1 MPGDA
6 ARGAV
11 GAVSQPTGLAARLQ
25 RAWRGR
31 GPLAWSLRPLAVV
44 FGTLA
49 GLRRGLYRAG
59 LLRAQRL
66 PVPVIVVGNV
76 VAGGA
81 GKTPVVA
88 AVVER
93 LQALGLRP
101 GIVSRGYGRRGE
113 DCREVLPTSSPAESG
128 DEPLLLARR
137 CGVPVFVAP
146 RRAEAARA
154 LLAKYPGTQIL
165 VSDDGLQHLAL
176 ARDLEVCVF
185 DERGAGNG
193 WLLPAGPLREP
204 WPRHADLVLHPPGT
218 AVPLPAGGQAFTVAR
233 RLADQAVRA
242 DGTRRPLADF
252 AHEPVLALAG
262 IARPEAFFAMLR
274 GAGVSPQRTLAL
286 ADHHDFDATPPELPP
301 GLAVLC
307 TEKDAVKLW
316 RTHPQAWAVPLD
328 VAIDPGFW
336 DAFER
341 LLHPLAPR

>member
-1 MPGDA
+1 MSA
-6 ARGAV
+6 
-11 GAVSQPTGLAARLQ
+11 AARLQ
-25 RAWRGR
+25 RAWLGR
-31 GPLAWSLRPLAVV
+31 GPLAWSLRPLAGL
-44 FGTLA
+44 FGAVA

-59 LLRAQRL
+59 VLRAQRL

-93 LQALGLRP
+93 LKALGLQP
-101 GIVSRGYGRRGE
+101 GIVSRGYGRSGQ
-113 DCREVLPTSSPAESG
+113 DCREVLPAAAPAEAG

-154 LLAKYPGTQIL
+154 LLAAYPGTRVI
-165 VSDDGLQHLAL
+165 VSDDGLQHLPL
-176 ARDLEVCVF
+176 ARDIEVCVF

-204 WPRHADLVLHPPGT
+204 WPRRADLVLRPPG
-218 AVPLPAGGQAFTVAR
+218 VDLAGPRDGQAFTIVR
-233 RLADQAVRA
+233 RLAEHAVRA

-252 AHEPVLALAG
+252 AREPVLALAG
-262 IARPEAFFAMLR
+262 IARPEAFFGMLR
-274 GAGVSPQRTLAL
+274 DAGVALQGTLAL
-286 ADHHDFDATPPELPP
+286 ADHHDFDAAPPALAP
-301 GLAVLC
+301 GVTVLC

-316 RTHPQAWAVPLD
+316 RQRPGAWAVPLAVD
-328 VAIDPGFW
+328 IAPGFW
-336 DAFER
+336 AAFER
-341 LLHPLAPR
+341 LVQARTRP